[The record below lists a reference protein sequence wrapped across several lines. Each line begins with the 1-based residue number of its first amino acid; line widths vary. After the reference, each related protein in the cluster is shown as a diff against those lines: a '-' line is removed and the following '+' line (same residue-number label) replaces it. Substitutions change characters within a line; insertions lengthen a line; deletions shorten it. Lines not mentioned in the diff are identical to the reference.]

1 MCIGVETAAL
11 IAAAVGAAGG
21 LAGTGA
27 ALSKKGPKL
36 PKIEAPL
43 APPPPP
49 PPPAPLPPAPT
60 ETDVDEAATRERRK
74 RTGRYGISSTLLASP
89 LGNPTGGSG
98 VTSGGRTLLG
108 G

>member
-1 MCIGVETAAL
+1 MPQAL
-11 IAAAVGAAGG
+11 PAIAAIVGAAGT
-21 LAGTGA
+21 LAGTGV

-36 PKIEAPL
+36 PKITAPP

-60 ETDVDEAATRERRK
+60 ETEVDEAVTRERRK
-74 RTGRYGISSTLLASP
+74 RAGRYGISSTLLASP
-89 LGNPTGGSG
+89 LGNPTGSSG

>member
-1 MCIGVETAAL
+1 MCTGLEIGAL
-11 IAAAVGAAGG
+11 VGAAAS

-36 PKIEAPL
+36 PPVEAPL

-60 ETDVDEAATRERRK
+60 ETEVDAATTRERR
-74 RTGRYGISSTLLASP
+74 RRAGRYGISSTLLASP

>member
-1 MCIGVETAAL
+1 MPQAL
-11 IAAAVGAAGG
+11 PAIAAIVGAAGS
-21 LAGTGA
+21 LAGTGV

-36 PKIEAPL
+36 PTIEAPL
-43 APPPPP
+43 APAPPP

-60 ETDVDEAATRERRK
+60 ETDVDDATTRERRK

-98 VTSGGRTLLG
+98 VAGSGRTLLG